1 MRLEDMNEG
10 SSGVVKS
17 LIGDELLMKRLQA
30 MGLRKGKRV
39 EVLKKLGRSILLK
52 VDNSRLVITRDIAKG
67 IEVQ

>member
-1 MRLEDMNEG
+1 MKLEDMNEG